1 MSELET
7 SFAMLVG
14 RQPSDKDRQDLY
26 RVRDTLKLKA
36 NDAMWSVLMM
46 LQHYEWLYSRH
57 PAAIA
62 ESVKEVTKTVRE
74 TALAQAR
81 AAAAETTKALA
92 HAVAEAATASAKRAA
107 GAQRLKWMVGCV
119 IAVSVCLTTIGW
131 WAHSRG
137 ERRDMRSG
145 TRRRGTG
152 TRAPQRWRPG
162 RTPRRGNSPTSSP
175 RRAVFASWPPAPA
188 TGGSNEMG
196 PALRRPGRADG
207 ELPRE
212 KSTAE

>member
-1 MSELET
+1 VSELET

-14 RQPSDKDRQDLY
+14 RLPSDKDRQDLY

-62 ESVKEVTKTVRE
+62 EAVKEVTKTVRE

-107 GAQRLKWMVGCV
+107 GAQRSKWMVGCV
-119 IAVSVCLTTIGW
+119 IVVSVCLTTTGW

-137 ERRDMRSG
+137 ERAGYAIGYEAARERYERASG
-145 TRRRGTG
+145 M
-152 TRAPQRWRPG
+152 
-162 RTPRRGNSPTSSP
+162 
-175 RRAVFASWPPAPA
+175 ASWANTPEGQLAHELAKAGSLRELA
-188 TGGSNEMG
+188 TCAGHGWFE
-196 PALRRPGRADG
+196 RDG
-207 ELPRE
+207 ACFAAARTRGWRLPRE
-212 KSTAE
+212 RSTAE

>member
-1 MSELET
+1 MNDLET

-26 RVRDTLKLKA
+26 RVRDALKLKA
-36 NDAMWSVLMM
+36 NDALWSVLMM

-62 ESVKEVTKTVRE
+62 ESVKDVTRTVRE

-119 IAVSVCLTTIGW
+119 IAVSVCITTIGW

-137 ERRDMRSG
+137 ERAGYAIGYEAARDRCENVSAM
-145 TRRRGTG
+145 
-152 TRAPQRWRPG
+152 
-162 RTPRRGNSPTSSP
+162 
-175 RRAVFASWPPAPA
+175 ASWANTPEGQVAYQLAKAGSLRELA
-188 TGGSNEMG
+188 TCSGHGWFEREG
-196 PALRRPGRADG
+196 ACYAGARTHGWR
-207 ELPRE
+207 LPTDVVR
-212 KSTAE
+212 